1 MVSFYLFSGLCVL
14 LISTLIAIV
23 FPIKR
28 AHRVLLAC
36 VVSIGTLLVYMTV
49 GSLPQLRQY
58 QSQLQKKEKVAQILR
73 SMDGKQ
79 GIINSLKNR
88 LKVEPKSAEG
98 HYLLA
103 KLLSSD
109 GKLQDAVV
117 HFDKARTIEPNNTKF
132 QVHYAYALWQMNH
145 NQFNSDIRAN
155 FERILENNPNQIDS
169 LTMLAMDSYQQQK
182 FNRAIDYWRR
192 LLKLAPPGSEDA
204 RMLEEAIQ
212 KAQGN
217 I

>member
-1 MVSFYLFSGLCVL
+1 MVYFYLFSGFCVL
-14 LISTLIAIV
+14 LFSALIAIV

-28 AHRVLLAC
+28 AQKVLMTC
-36 VVSIGTLLVYMTV
+36 VVFIGTMLMYMAV

-58 QSQLQKKEKVAQILR
+58 QSQLQKKEKVAQILQ

-79 GIINSLKNR
+79 GIINRLENR
-88 LKVEPKSAEG
+88 LKAEPRSAEG

-109 GKLQDAVV
+109 GNWQDALK
-117 HFDKARTIEPNNTKF
+117 HFDKAKTIEPNNTKY
-132 QVHYAYALWQMNH
+132 QVHYAYALWQKNH

-169 LTMLAMDSYQQQK
+169 LTMLAMDSYQQHK
-182 FNRAIDYWRR
+182 FDRAIDYWRR
-192 LLKLAPPGSEDA
+192 LLKLAPAGSEDV